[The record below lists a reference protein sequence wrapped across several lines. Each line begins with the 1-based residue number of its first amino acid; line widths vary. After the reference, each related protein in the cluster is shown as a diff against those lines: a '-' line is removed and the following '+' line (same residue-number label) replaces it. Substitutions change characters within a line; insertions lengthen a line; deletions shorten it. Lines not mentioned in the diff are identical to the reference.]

1 MREHFFPAPEG
12 AGAATGQVRERS
24 AIEER
29 HTWRL
34 EDLFETDE
42 AWEAGASEVTDDL
55 PRLEALKGHLGESA
69 DTLLEALTLRDSV
82 SCRVGALLAYA
93 FMRRDEQ
100 TSRTEAQALA
110 DRATA
115 LYVRTGGALSWMA
128 PELLALDEERV
139 RAFLDEKERLGL
151 YRFFFEELFRAR
163 SHVLSAPEEALLA
176 GMGEMAQTADNVFSM
191 LTNADMRFP
200 VIKDEKGIEV
210 ELSEERYSRF
220 LRSQDRRVR
229 REAFEGILGTY
240 KNFRN
245 TLAASYGGSVKHDLF
260 VSRARGYGS
269 CLEAALDGNAIPLS
283 VYHNTVETVRRRL
296 DALHRYVTLRKKVLA
311 VDELHM
317 YDLYVP
323 LVADVDK
330 TYDYEEALDL
340 VRRGLRPLGDDYGAL
355 LDEGFRNRW
364 IDVYENRGK
373 RSGAYSWGNYGVH
386 PYVLL
391 NYGGTIRDVFT
402 IAHEMGHALH
412 RFYSDRD
419 QPYVYSS
426 HTIFLAEVASTTN
439 EALLL
444 RHLLDEA
451 KDDRERLYLL
461 NYSLEQIRTTLFRQT
476 LFAEFELEV
485 HGRAETGEPLTP
497 ESLETLWMEL
507 NRAYYGPAV
516 VDDLLAGE
524 WSRIPHFYNAF
535 YVYQYATGYA
545 SALYLSKKIVE
556 EGIPALERYRRFL
569 SRGSSAHSI
578 EILRDAGVDM
588 TLSAPMEAAI
598 DIFEDHLTEMEKLV
612 AAGGHR
618 KREGNGR

>member
-1 MREHFFPAPEG
+1 MREHFFPAPHG
-12 AGAATGQVRERS
+12 AETATGQVQERS
-24 AIEER
+24 AIDKR

-34 EDLFETDE
+34 EDLFETARD
-42 AWEAGASEVTDDL
+42 WEKTLADVTEDL
-55 PRLEALKGHLGESA
+55 PRLVAFKGRLGESA
-69 DTLLEALTLRDSV
+69 DVLLEALTLRDSV
-82 SCRVGALLAYA
+82 SCRVGRLLAYA
-93 FMRRDEQ
+93 FMRRDEE

-115 LYVRTGGALSWMA
+115 LYVQAGGAASWMA
-128 PELLALDEERV
+128 PELLTLDEKRV
-139 RAFLDEKERLGL
+139 RAFLDEREDLGL
-151 YRFFFEELFRAR
+151 YRFSLEEVFRAR
-163 SHVLSAPEEALLA
+163 AHVLSAPEEALMA
-176 GMGEMAQTADNVFSM
+176 AMGEVAQTADNVFSM
-191 LTNADMRFP
+191 LTNADIRFP
-200 VIKDEKGIEV
+200 VIKDEGGADV

-240 KNFRN
+240 KSFRN
-245 TLAASYGGSVKHDLF
+245 TLAASYGGSVKQDLF
-260 VSRARGYGS
+260 TSRARGYGS

-283 VYHNTVETVRRRL
+283 VYHNTVDTVRRRL
-296 DALHRYVTLRKKVLA
+296 GALHRYVELRKRVLA
-311 VDELHM
+311 VNELHM

-330 TYDYEEALDL
+330 SYGYDEALDL
-340 VRRGLRPLGDDYGAL
+340 VRQGLRPLGDAYGAI
-355 LDEGFRNRW
+355 LDEGFRSRW

-373 RSGAYSWGNYGVH
+373 RSGAYSWGSYGVH

-412 RFYSDRD
+412 RHYSDGA
-419 QPYVYSS
+419 QPYVYSG

-444 RHLLDEA
+444 RHLLDRA
-451 KDDRERLYLL
+451 QDGRERLYLL

-485 HGRAETGEPLTP
+485 HRRAEGGEPLTP

-516 VDDLLAGE
+516 VDDLLASE

-545 SALYLSKKIVE
+545 SALYLSKKIVD
-556 EGIPALERYRRFL
+556 EGRPALDRYLHFL
-569 SRGSSAHSI
+569 GRGSSTHSI
-578 EILRDAGVDM
+578 DILRDAGVDM
-588 TLSAPMEAAI
+588 TSPAPMEAAL
-598 DIFEDHLTEMEKLV
+598 DIYEAHMTEMEDLI
-612 AAGGHR
+612 AAD
-618 KREGNGR
+618 GR